1 MKPALKP
8 SHFFRT
14 AYFINWLQKN
24 TGKGSVA
31 LEKQIRI
38 NQYERNEAK
47 APAKDTVRDYFR
59 LRRSP
64 AIDPQQENTPPWL
77 FAAELEFPGS
87 AYVFFHPLFDL
98 LLGQMESSVK
108 WSEKLQRIPKEWIL
122 EAANRG
128 DKAQAEEWRAF
139 NVNLV
144 KKRGRKRKQAALVDI
159 NFIHMTLMRLP
170 EPYFSILFDCF
181 EPESAES
188 GALFARSYRPIDEE
202 IRLIQNHQSMDS
214 LAALVGMVIEAAEIG
229 SVGRFGKARKA
240 VCEQLRVLDD
250 LVECRSVREGL
261 KPLIEDKC
269 LEETVR
275 TYPAPQFYGY
285 GLPATWRGWNAI
297 RHIECDLRKIL
308 SSALSNDIQKE

>member
-14 AYFINWLQKN
+14 AYFIAWLQEK
-24 TGKGSVA
+24 TGKGYAA

-38 NQYERNEAK
+38 NQYDRNAVK
-47 APAKDTVRDYFR
+47 APAIDTVRDYFR

-64 AIDPQQENTPPWL
+64 AIDPQQENIPPWL

-98 LLGQMESSVK
+98 LFGQMESSIK
-108 WSEKLQRIPKEWIL
+108 WSENLQKIPKEWIL

-128 DKAQAEEWRAF
+128 DKAQAEEWHAF
-139 NVNLV
+139 NVNLL
-144 KKRGRKRKQAALVDI
+144 KKRGRKRKQAALVDL

-170 EPYFSILFDCF
+170 EPYFSILFDCS
-181 EPESAES
+181 EPESFES
-188 GALFARSYRPIDEE
+188 GAMFARSYRPINEE
-202 IRLIQNHQSMDS
+202 IRLIQNNQSMDS

-229 SVGRFGKARKA
+229 NIDRFGKARKA
-240 VCEQLRVLDD
+240 VCEQLRVLNV
-250 LVECRSVREGL
+250 LTECRSVREGL

-269 LEETVR
+269 LEEIVR
-275 TYPAPQFYGY
+275 TYSAPQFYGY
-285 GLPATWRGWNAI
+285 GLPATWRGWNAT
-297 RHIECDLRKIL
+297 RLLEYDLRKII
-308 SSALSNDIQKE
+308 SSAPSKDYQGE